1 MHLRNRHLQNK
12 IKICKNLQKS
22 PNYALGAGG
31 RGFESRYPDTRKKP
45 FRQLWKAF
53 LCFATKHPILPV
65 FAQLTRFFDY
75 LCKPMC
81 SGGYSELRKLSP
93 PADRPRPYIAATRQQ
108 QFESTGL
115 AGGRRN
121 GETGRDNGRD
131 DGKGGERNDERDDG
145 RGNRERQRG

>member
-12 IKICKNLQKS
+12 IKICKNRQKS

-65 FAQLTRFFDY
+65 SARLTHFSTICVNRCAAADIVNCGNCPPRRPSATMY
-75 LCKPMC
+75 RSHPAAAV
-81 SGGYSELRKLSP
+81 RKHG
-93 PADRPRPYIAATRQQ
+93 AC
-108 QFESTGL
+108 
-115 AGGRRN
+115 RR
-121 GETGRDNGRD
+121 ET
-131 DGKGGERNDERDDG
+131 E
-145 RGNRERQRG
+145 RGNRVRQWKGRRKGRLERCRKG

>member
-65 FAQLTRFFDY
+65 FARLTRFSTSCVNRCAAAGIVNCGNCPPRRPSATMY
-75 LCKPMC
+75 RSHPAAAV
-81 SGGYSELRKLSP
+81 RKHG
-93 PADRPRPYIAATRQQ
+93 AC
-108 QFESTGL
+108 
-115 AGGRRN
+115 RR
-121 GETGRDNGRD
+121 ET
-131 DGKGGERNDERDDG
+131 E
-145 RGNRERQRG
+145 RGNRVRQWKGRRKRCCKG

>member
-65 FAQLTRFFDY
+65 FARLTRFSTICVNRCAAAGIVNCGNCPPRRPSATMY
-75 LCKPMC
+75 RSHPAAAV
-81 SGGYSELRKLSP
+81 RKHG
-93 PADRPRPYIAATRQQ
+93 AC
-108 QFESTGL
+108 
-115 AGGRRN
+115 RR
-121 GETGRDNGRD
+121 ET
-131 DGKGGERNDERDDG
+131 E
-145 RGNRERQRG
+145 RGNRERQWKGRRKGRLERCRKG

>member
-93 PADRPRPYIAATRQQ
+93 PRRPSATMYRSHPAAAVRKH
-108 QFESTGL
+108 G
-115 AGGRRN
+115 ACRR
-121 GETGRDNGRD
+121 ET
-131 DGKGGERNDERDDG
+131 E
-145 RGNRERQRG
+145 RGNRERQWKGRRKRWRKE